1 MATAISSVRS
11 FPVSKVWAGRLLSAI
26 PVLMLLLSASMKLSH
41 APAFV
46 AAWTDHLGWSEG
58 SLTTIGLVELAVVVL
73 YTVPRTAFFGAVL
86 VTAYLGGAV
95 ATDARV
101 GNAVVVPIVLGV
113 LAWLGF
119 YLRDARVAAATRITG
134 AASHAS

>member
-11 FPVSKVWAGRLLSAI
+11 FSFGKVWAGRVLSAI

-41 APAFV
+41 APSFV
-46 AAWTDHLGWSEG
+46 AAWTERLGWSE
-58 SLTTIGLVELAVVVL
+58 SALTTIGLLELAVAVL
-73 YTVPRTAFFGAVL
+73 YVIPRTAFFGAVL

-113 LAWLGF
+113 FAWLGL
-119 YLRDARVAAATRITG
+119 YLRDARVAVATRIAG
-134 AASHAS
+134 AASDVS